1 MMERLTDASDRATA
15 REAEWLG
22 DALRAQARRA
32 GLVGKSV
39 ADSATDCVRCD
50 EPIAPARRAALPGVQ
65 LCVACQRRA
74 EKERRC
80 R

>member
-1 MMERLTDASDRATA
+1 MMERLTVASDRATA